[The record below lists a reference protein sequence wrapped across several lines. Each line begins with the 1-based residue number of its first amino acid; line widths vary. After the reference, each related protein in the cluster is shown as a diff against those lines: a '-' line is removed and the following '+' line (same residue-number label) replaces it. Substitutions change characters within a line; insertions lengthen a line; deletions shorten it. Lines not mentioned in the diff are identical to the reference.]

1 MTTEL
6 EQRLVEIFGANT
18 PFVKELFAEYEANPT
33 AVKENWRTFFEEL
46 KSNKLNLLALE
57 SDPQRSPN
65 FLQKS
70 LFGNGHGNGQAEP
83 GKPNGSTSEQAK
95 AVSAQVA
102 QRLTS
107 SFLSLEAAGLTKED
121 TAILLTGAPLRIV
134 ENMEQSL
141 SVPTATSFRTIP
153 VKVLEE
159 NRVIIN
165 QHLSAISKGKLAF
178 THIIAWAIVQ
188 AIKKHPSLNCTYAT
202 VDGKSY
208 KIAHKHINIG
218 LAVDVTKKDGT
229 RSLVVPNI
237 KAADT
242 MNFSQFFDAYNALVK
257 KARENKLA
265 PDDFIGTTVS
275 LTNPGTIGTVASVP
289 RLMMGQGIIIAT
301 GAIDY
306 PAEYQ
311 AMSQTLLT
319 QLGISKVMQITST
332 YDHRIIQG
340 AESGELLAEIH
351 KMLTAEDETFYD
363 TIFSDLKAPYRPWR
377 KQIDKNPLSL
387 GGAPRTEELVEKQAR
402 VMQMI
407 NAYRV
412 RGHLIAN
419 INPLG
424 YEPKYHPELDPEFYG
439 FTMWDYDREFLSMSF
454 GKKDAMTLREIVRLL
469 RSAYCEKIGV
479 EFMHIQSIEQKRWI
493 QQHIEDKERQVQF
506 SPADKIEI
514 LKDITRAEGFER
526 YLQTKFLGHKRF
538 SVEGGETA
546 IAIMDYLVLESAKYG
561 TKEVVMGMAHRGR
574 INVLTNVIG
583 KPYEALFAEFEGKQL
598 PMAEGDLAQG
608 SGDVKYHLGATGIRT
623 TKDGQTVRVSMSPN
637 PSHLEAVNPV
647 VEGIVRA
654 KQDRAGDVEK
664 KEILPILIH
673 GDAAFAGQG
682 VVAETLNMSQLRGY
696 STGGTIHL
704 IINNQIGFTT
714 TPEDARST
722 LYASDVAKM
731 IQAPIFHVNGDDPE
745 ACIRVAKL
753 ALDYRMTFKN
763 DVVIDMLCFRK
774 YGHNEGDD
782 PSYTQPLLY
791 DKIKTHPGVREVY
804 VRQLVREEVI
814 TQEEADTLNEA
825 FKKEL
830 DLAHERAK
838 KLVGKEQTQSLSKV
852 DLMLA
857 VENDQIAEKYRQRN
871 PITKVDLQTLQTVAK
886 ASITFPDGF
895 NVHPKLLQQF
905 FSKREGALRADA
917 LNFQVDWAFAETLAF
932 GSLLLEGY
940 PVRLSGQ
947 DSTRGTFSQRHLGV
961 VDVKT
966 GAEYIMLQHI
976 APKFAPSQAPFY
988 VYDSFLSEYAVMGF
1002 EFGYSVADPLALVM
1016 WEAQFGDF
1024 ANGAQIIIDQFLSAS
1039 ESKWGQPSGLV
1050 LLLPHGYEG
1059 QGPEHSSARI
1069 ERFLQLC
1076 AETNMQVC
1084 NCTTPA
1090 QYFHLLR
1097 RQVLAGNIKPL
1108 VIFTPKS
1115 LLRHPLAV
1123 SPMSELVEGKF
1134 HNVLDDVEDIKNP
1147 RRVILCSGKI
1157 FYDLLK
1163 QRSEMGV
1170 KDVVILRVEQLYPY
1184 PQRRIQH
1191 LLEKY
1196 QSANEICWVQEEPK
1210 NMGAWSFIAPRLFEE
1225 LKQPRQVL
1233 RYIGRAAAASPATGF
1248 LKKHEAE
1255 QQAICLEAMM

>member
-6 EQRLVEIFGANT
+6 EQNLVEIFGANT
-18 PFVKELFAEYEANPT
+18 PFVKELLAEYERNPDN
-33 AVKENWRTFFEEL
+33 VKDAWRKFFDEL
-46 KSNKLNLLALE
+46 KSGKLNPLALE
-57 SDPQRSPN
+57 TDPIRGAN

-70 LFGNGHGNGQAEP
+70 LFGNGHNGHADGAN
-83 GKPNGSTSEQAK
+83 GKSENGTPAK
-95 AVSAQVA
+95 PLSA

-107 SFLSLEAAGLTKED
+107 VFPSLEAAGWTSED
-121 TAILLTGAPLRIV
+121 KAILLSGAPLRIV
-134 ENMEQSL
+134 ENMELSL

-153 VKVLEE
+153 VKILEE
-159 NRVIIN
+159 NRVILN
-165 QHLSAISKGKLAF
+165 QHLAAISKGKAAF
-178 THIIAWAIVQ
+178 THIIAWALVQ
-188 AIKKHPSLNCTYAT
+188 ALKKRPWLNCAFAT
-202 VDGKSY
+202 VDGKAY
-208 KIAHKHINIG
+208 KIERRHVNIG
-218 LAVDVTKKDGT
+218 VAVDLTRKDGT

-237 KAADT
+237 KRADE
-242 MNFSQFFDAYNALVK
+242 MSFAEFFEAYNALVR
-257 KARENKLA
+257 KARENKLS
-265 PDDFIGTTVS
+265 PDDFLGTTVS
-275 LTNPGTIGTVASVP
+275 LTNPGTLGTVASVP
-289 RLMMGQGIIIAT
+289 RLMMGQGLIVAT

-311 AMSQTLLT
+311 AMSPTLLS
-319 QLGISKVMQITST
+319 QLGVSKVMQVSST
-332 YDHRIIQG
+332 YDHRVIQG
-340 AESGELLAEIH
+340 AESGELLADLH
-351 KMLTAEDETFYD
+351 HMLTAEDETFYD
-363 TIFSDLKAPYRPWR
+363 QMFADLKAPYRPWR
-377 KQIDKNPLSL
+377 KQLDKNPLSL
-387 GGAPRTEELVEKQAR
+387 GGAARTEELIEKQAR

-439 FTMWDYDREFLSMSF
+439 FTIWDYDREFLSMSF
-454 GKKDAMTLREIVRLL
+454 GNKDAMTLREIVSRL

-493 QQHIEDKERQVQF
+493 QQRIEDKTRQVQF
-506 SPADKIEI
+506 SKEDKIEI

-526 YLQTKFLGHKRF
+526 YLQTKFVGHKRF
-538 SVEGGETA
+538 SIEGGESA
-546 IAIMDYLVLESAKYG
+546 IAILDYLVLESTRYG

-583 KPYEALFAEFEGKQL
+583 KPYETLFAEFEGKQL
-598 PMAEGDLAQG
+598 PMAEKDLAQG
-608 SGDVKYHLGATGIRT
+608 SGDVKYHLGATGMRT
-623 TKDGQTVRVSMSPN
+623 TDDGKTVRVSMSPN

-647 VEGIVRA
+647 VEGIARA
-654 KQDRAGDVEK
+654 KQDRAGDKEK
-664 KEILPILIH
+664 KEILPILVH

-696 STGGTIHL
+696 GTGGTIHL

-731 IQAPIFHVNGDDPE
+731 VQAPIFHVNGDDPE

-753 ALDYRMTFKN
+753 ALDFRMTFKT

-791 DKIKTHPGVREVY
+791 EKIKSHPGVREVY
-804 VRQLVREEVI
+804 ANQLIREAII
-814 TQEEADTLNEA
+814 TKEEADALNEA
-825 FKKEL
+825 VKREL
-830 DLAHERAK
+830 DLAREKAK
-838 KLVGKEQTQSLSKV
+838 QIASTEQVQQIGKP

-857 VENDQIAEKYRQRN
+857 VEDDEIAAKYRTRN
-871 PITKVDLQTLQTVAK
+871 PVTKVDLATLQTVAR
-886 ASITFPDGF
+886 ASIAIPDGF
-895 NVHPKLLQQF
+895 NLHPKLVPF
-905 FSKREGALRADA
+905 FKKREGALGENA

-966 GAEYIMLQHI
+966 GEEWIMLQHL
-976 APKFAPSQAPFY
+976 APKFAPKQAPFY

-1024 ANGAQIIIDQFLSAS
+1024 ANGAQIIIDQFLAAT
-1039 ESKWGQPSGLV
+1039 EVKWGQPSGLV

-1134 HNVLDDVEDIKNP
+1134 RNVLDDIEDIKNP
-1147 RRVILCSGKI
+1147 RRVIFCSGKI
-1157 FYDLLK
+1157 FYDLLQ
-1163 QRSEMGV
+1163 QRAEMGAR
-1170 KDVVILRVEQLYPY
+1170 DVAILRVEQLYPY
-1184 PQRRIQH
+1184 PQRRIQF

-1196 QSANEICWVQEEPK
+1196 RSAREICWVQEEPK
-1210 NMGAWSFIAPRLFEE
+1210 NMGAWSFIAPRLMEE
-1225 LKQPRQVL
+1225 LQQPRQVL
-1233 RYIGRAAAASPATGF
+1233 RYIGRPAAASPATGF
-1248 LKKHEAE
+1248 VKKHEAE
-1255 QQAICLEAMM
+1255 QKAICLDAML